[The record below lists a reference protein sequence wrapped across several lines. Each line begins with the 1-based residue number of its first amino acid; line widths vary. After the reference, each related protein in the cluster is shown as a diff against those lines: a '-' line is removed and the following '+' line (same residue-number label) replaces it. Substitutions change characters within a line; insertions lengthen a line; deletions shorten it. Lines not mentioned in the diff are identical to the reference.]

1 MQKLVEKYI
10 WAPVLAI
17 IGIIVVGAIMEDS
30 LGIANATMLL
40 FVAVGGIAAFA
51 RFFKPQH

>member
-1 MQKLVEKYI
+1 MEKLVEKYI

-17 IGIIVVGAIMEDS
+17 VGIIIVGAIMEDS
-30 LGIANATMLL
+30 LGIANATILL

-51 RFFKPQH
+51 KFFKPQR

>member
-1 MQKLVEKYI
+1 MEKLVEKYI

-17 IGIIVVGAIMEDS
+17 IGIIIVGAIMEDL
-30 LGIANATMLL
+30 LGIANATLLL

-51 RFFKPQH
+51 KFFKPKH